1 MPYWLANFNVGMC
14 QKNHNLFYT
23 FIHIEYIFYKLEIA
37 AY

>member
-1 MPYWLANFNVGMC
+1 MC